1 MSGFAPHSKTVLK
14 DVMQKLG
21 DAKIS
26 ESAVSCMN
34 EVCSVVLS
42 QAADVAVVDGCSKE
56 HSHRS
61 GHSTSGGDTAA

>member
-1 MSGFAPHSKTVLK
+1 MIHVASPLCPSSCVRVNSLTHQLASGFAPHSKLVLK

-34 EVCSVVLS
+34 EVCTCGAKPS
-42 QAADVAVVDGCSKE
+42 C
-56 HSHRS
+56 
-61 GHSTSGGDTAA
+61 